1 MLKHAEQRHYSRMS
15 LNTRMTLANRQKSI
29 VGLCLNLSAE
39 GALLEVPNGECQVGE
54 QWQLVVPSASEKVPP
69 LKATATILRVDS
81 TSTMDQVAVSLTEV
95 R

>member
-15 LNTRMTLANRQKSI
+15 LNTRATLANRQKT
-29 VGLCLNLSAE
+29 VTGLCLNLSAA

-54 QWQLVVPSASEKVPP
+54 QWQLVVPSASEKVSP

-81 TSTMDQVAVSLTEV
+81 MGVMDQVAVSLIEI